1 MQIRCQNTKQ
11 KPKPNSN
18 SKWKPNSQTGLAL
31 GRGNRSRVQL
41 SDKWVTWR
49 PCMCMSTS
57 PIRSRAQQSLQG
69 NRGRQAGASTRS
81 QFPTLVVQHFNSLQ
95 YHFETFSYVN
105 LCTLRL
111 PIGHVR
117 VGAGGLLWRAK
128 DEICAGLEESTNWS
142 GANMIFIFW
151 ELNYF
156 LFQSATVD
164 FQLESI
170 RDQLG
175 SIDRNSECA
184 SRRRRDAKECEGC
197 VCPRYF
203 SSLSLN

>member
-1 MQIRCQNTKQ
+1 MGYLTSLHVHVDQ
-11 KPKPNSN
+11 
-18 SKWKPNSQTGLAL
+18 
-31 GRGNRSRVQL
+31 
-41 SDKWVTWR
+41 SD
-49 PCMCMSTS
+49 PFPSSTIAAGQ
-57 PIRSRAQQSLQG
+57 P
-69 NRGRQAGASTRS
+69 RQAGRCLDQVPVPNS
-81 QFPTLVVQHFNSLQ
+81 LVVQHFNSLQ